1 MLHQRSI
8 KDVTSD
14 WNRMVLGCPQ
24 PARLEFVPKW
34 HVIPI
39 PDKNLSM
46 YADDHQ
52 MYATGKKHDVVAQS
66 IKTQN
71 ESKFHIILVQEQL
84 SLNKSNK
91 VSATYN

>member
-1 MLHQRSI
+1 
-8 KDVTSD
+8 
-14 WNRMVLGCPQ
+14 
-24 PARLEFVPKW
+24 
-34 HVIPI
+34 
-39 PDKNLSM
+39 M

-84 SLNKSNK
+84 SLSKPSK